1 MVATAQQLVHVG
13 TGEDVNE
20 WIGHTYGIIE
30 RYIPTQV
37 DSMRA
42 ANQQR
47 WRLSPGFS
55 LQHAADALAITPRT
69 LQRRT
74 EAVLGKSPLAYFRTC
89 VSNTRKG

>member
-13 TGEDVNE
+13 TGEGTNG

-37 DSMRA
+37 EPMRA

-47 WRLSPGFS
+47 WGSTS
-55 LQHAADALAITPRT
+55 
-69 LQRRT
+69 RR
-74 EAVLGKSPLAYFRTC
+74 
-89 VSNTRKG
+89 